1 MLLSATAV
9 NTVAQLPN
17 EFQQVDL
24 LTGLSNATTIRFAPD
39 GRIFILDRYGE
50 LIIYKTDTQTS
61 VSAGTIPVFHE
72 FEEGLL
78 GIAFDPDF
86 ITNNYIYLHY
96 AVLGQSTNRVS
107 RFTMNG
113 DFLDLSS
120 ETVVVEWSTQRIT
133 SFHSGGDMAFDSQG
147 NLYIAVGDNAYYSD
161 AYGSHNE
168 TDISATTEKS
178 SSNTNDMRGKILRIT
193 PQADGSYT
201 IPAGNL
207 FPAGTPNTLPEIYVM
222 GARNPYRIFVDKE
235 NTDWLF
241 WGEVGP
247 DANAASALGPEGLDE
262 MNLTKASGNYGWPY
276 FSGIDND
283 AYQVAYRTPSPF
295 YNDPA
300 APENTSTW
308 NTGATVLPP
317 AQPAWLEF
325 FHECYFAGPRYYYD
339 GALTDDQRFPVEF
352 DEIFFYY
359 DFNSSKIW
367 AVEMDAQGN
376 IISNDLFAPAVFTS
390 KSDGF
395 IDMEFGPDGKMYIL
409 AYGSGCCPQNVGTG
423 KLLRVD
429 YTGITTNA
437 PPTVMIS
444 ADPTSGS
451 LPLTVNFSS
460 AGTSDPNGDSPLTYE
475 WDFDGDGNVDS
486 NTENPTYVYNDAGIF
501 NVQLRVD
508 DGNGGI
514 GVNNVTIYAGNTA
527 ATFFYNSPPDGGFMD
542 WGDDVSIDLVVSD
555 IEDGSTGSGIDCN
568 DINVV
573 PALGHLNHFHDL
585 ATMTGCP
592 QNFNLGY
599 DGHDITGEMDLFYVL
614 NANYTDQGGLTAFDQ
629 ILLHPKRMEA
639 EFYYEAS
646 EGVNII
652 ANNDPWG
659 GGSGAVRVSHGDYLV
674 YPGRNLINID
684 EVRYRTSSESIGGV
698 IELRLDSI
706 DGQLLSSVQVPVT
719 QSFSNWVD
727 YEVPIED
734 PGDKHD
740 LYFVF
745 VNNPGDLNMFDLNWI
760 EFVGAGI
767 SAGSATPEVQ
777 TVEAVTPTIV
787 AVQYTEPIDEAYA
800 ERVEIYT
807 ITNGIDVL
815 GAYLQPDEKTVY
827 LDVTQLSNGVDYS
840 LDIAGAMQ
848 FPISYEG
855 CGKVPFPVQWSEQII
870 DDELPYRSVYILPQQ
885 DIDGD
890 GFKDIVTGSW
900 WYKNPGSINGNWTQR
915 LIGAPFNNVAW
926 IHDFDGDGDYDLFGS
941 QGQYESADLVW
952 AENDGSGNFTIHT
965 NIPSGT
971 STFGEIFIAGV
982 AGGVFQDGGPYQM
995 ALSWNGGED
1004 GSSQVQMVTVPADPV
1019 NNNWTIENLHPTSTG
1034 EAITAGDIDDDGDL
1048 DLFMAAHWFRN
1059 DGGTWTFFSTG
1070 ITFNTLFDRST
1081 LADIDGDGDLD
1092 GVAGQIGNNQEVAWF
1107 EAPDDPTQSWS
1118 KFTIDPSIDGT
1129 LSLAVEDMDFDGD
1142 PDVIVAEWRGA
1153 HKIFGF
1159 ENDLNVSGGWIK
1171 YTLDDGGPLDHHD
1184 GAQMVDMDNDG
1195 DLDFMTIGW
1204 NSIIPRI
1211 FENKS
1216 SASNCA
1222 PILVN
1227 PGNQQ
1232 FEEQDMVSLQII
1244 ASDPNIDDELTYTIT
1259 GLPPSLTF
1267 DENTGLISGAITI
1280 SSGDYAVVVT
1290 VTDGVQVVK
1299 ESFLIQIG
1307 LVTGTPDTPNISDA
1321 KVFPNPTT
1329 NEATLEVYLSSGEEV
1344 NIEVVDVIGKTY
1356 DFGKVQFSSGR
1367 NLQTLNVS
1375 SLNNGVYYL
1384 RLISISSRNEGVKF
1398 VVDK

>member
-1 MLLSATAV
+1 MSEIKAQFPDDFQRVELTDGLTNAV
-9 NTVAQLPN
+9 NF
-17 EFQQVDL
+17 E
-24 LTGLSNATTIRFAPD
+24 FAPD

-50 LIIYKTDTQTS
+50 ILIYKPDQQIV
-61 VSAGTIPVFHE
+61 VSAGTIPVFHDLE
-72 FEEGLL
+72 DGLN
-78 GIAFDPDF
+78 GIEFDPAF
-86 ITNNYIYLHY
+86 LSNNRIYVTY
-96 AVLGQSTNRVS
+96 SPISPSVNRVS
-107 RFTMNG
+107 RFTMSG
-113 DFLDLSS
+113 DAIDLGS
-120 ETVVVEWSTQRIT
+120 EVIMIEWPTQRNLCC
-133 SFHSGGDMAFDSQG
+133 HSAGDLAFDSQG
-147 NLYIAVGDNAYYSD
+147 NLYIATGDNTNHSLY
-161 AYGSHNE
+161 
-168 TDISATTEKS
+168 ATLDENDSKLSSENT
-178 SSNTNDMRGKILRIT
+178 SSNTNDLRGKILRIT
-193 PQADGSYT
+193 PKGDGTYA
-201 IPAGNL
+201 IPNGNL
-207 FPAGTPNTLPEIYVM
+207 FPGGVDGRPEIYVM
-222 GARNPYRIFVDKE
+222 GARNPYKISIDQE
-235 NTDWLF
+235 TDWLY

-247 DANAASALGPEGLDE
+247 DANTPGVEGPEGLDE
-262 MNLTKASGNYGWPY
+262 INLTKSAGNYGWPY
-276 FSGIDND
+276 FSGKN
-283 AYQVAYRTPSPF
+283 QAYRNDYANPPF
-295 YNDPA
+295 YYDPN
-300 APENTSTW
+300 APVNISTW
-308 NTGATVLPP
+308 NTGIVNLPP
-317 AQPAWLEF
+317 AKPAWIEL
-325 FHECYFAGPRYYYD
+325 FHKCYLAGPRYYYD
-339 GALTDDQRFPVEF
+339 PEILDPQKMPIEF
-352 DEIFFYY
+352 DEVFFYF
-359 DFNSSKIW
+359 DFNTSRVW
-367 AVEMDAQGN
+367 GVRMDAQGN
-376 IISNDLFAPAVFTS
+376 ITENTIVAPSVFSVS
-390 KSDGF
+390 KDGF
-395 IDMEFGPDGKMYIL
+395 IDMKIGPDGHLYIL
-409 AYGSGCCPQNVGTG
+409 EYGEGCCPDNVGTG
-423 KLLRVD
+423 RLIRVD
-429 YTGITTNA
+429 YTGIVSNSS
-437 PPTVMIS
+437 PVVS
-444 ADPTSGS
+444 LVADPSNGS

-460 AGTSDPNGDSPLTYE
+460 DGTFDPDGDPLTYE
-475 WDFDGDGNVDS
+475 WDFDTDGTPDS
-486 NTENPTYVYNDAGIF
+486 FEPNPSF
-501 NVQLRVD
+501 NYATNGEFNAQLKVSD
-508 DGNGGI
+508 DQGG
-514 GVNNVTIYAGNTA
+514 VTVKNITIHAGNNA
-527 ATFFYNSPPDGGFMD
+527 ATYDFQAPVDGGLIAWYEDINFNIVAS
-542 WGDDVSIDLVVSD
+542 DV
-555 IEDGSTGSGIDCN
+555 EDGS
-568 DINVV
+568 INCSEVNLV
-573 PALGHLNHFHDL
+573 PSLGHLNHFHDDL
-585 ATMTGCP
+585 TVDACP
-592 QNFNLGY
+592 KTIFL
-599 DGHDITGEMDLFYVL
+599 DPLDHDTNGEMDIYYVL
-614 NANYTDQGGLTAFDQ
+614 GVNFTDQGGLRSFDQ
-629 ILLHPKRMEA
+629 VRLYPKRMEA

-646 EGVNII
+646 GGVNII

-674 YPGRNLINID
+674 YPGRNLINI
-684 EVRYRTSSESIGGV
+684 EAVRYRTSSESIGGV

-706 DGQLLSSVQVPVT
+706 DGELLSSVQVPVT

-787 AVQYTEPIDEAYA
+787 AVQYTEPIDEASA
-800 ERVEIYT
+800 ERVENYT

-827 LDVTQLSNGVDYS
+827 LDVTPLSTGVDYS

-848 FPISYEG
+848 FPFSYEG

-1107 EAPDDPTQSWS
+1107 EAPDDPTQSWT

-1129 LSLAVEDMDFDGD
+1129 LSLGVEDMDFDGD
-1142 PDVIVAEWRGA
+1142 PDVIVAEWRSA

-1171 YTLDDGGPLDHHD
+1171 HTLDDGGPLDHHD

-1195 DLDFMTIGW
+1195 DLDLMTIGW
-1204 NSIIPRI
+1204 NSVIPRI
-1211 FENKS
+1211 FENLGEV
-1216 SASNCA
+1216 SNCS
-1222 PILVN
+1222 PVIIN

-1232 FEEQDMVSLQII
+1232 FQENEVVELQIL
-1244 ASDPNIDDELTYTIT
+1244 ASDPNSSDPLSYSVT
-1259 GLPPSLTF
+1259 GLPPSLSI
-1267 DENTGLISGAITI
+1267 DSQTGLISGTVTT
-1280 SSGDYAVVVT
+1280 SSGDYPVTVT
-1290 VTDGVQVVK
+1290 VTDGTQSAS
-1299 ESFLIQIG
+1299 ETFLIRVG
-1307 LVTGTPDTPNISDA
+1307 VVTSLPDDPTIT
-1321 KVFPNPTT
+1321 NP
-1329 NEATLEVYLSSGEEV
+1329 
-1344 NIEVVDVIGKTY
+1344 K
-1356 DFGKVQFSSGR
+1356 
-1367 NLQTLNVS
+1367 
-1375 SLNNGVYYL
+1375 
-1384 RLISISSRNEGVKF
+1384 SIP
-1398 VVDK
+1398 